1 MGTTIRLTIAIA
13 CCAVAG
19 AVRADLDLT
28 PTPSTYQVD
37 GVTFP
42 RLAFSDGTKQ
52 VTYAPPKGWESFGS
66 AMKLTVRPKNK
77 TQAEASVRR
86 LSLQAPMSL
95 DDENLKALVAEA
107 LATVPAGSSDVK
119 VLQQETNPI
128 LIDGKGTFLVIMSYN
143 FRGETYGQ
151 SVMFMPRGN
160 EQLRF
165 QFVSRL
171 ADFKDLHKAFFGSN
185 FTWQGL

>member
-1 MGTTIRLTIAIA
+1 
-13 CCAVAG
+13 
-19 AVRADLDLT
+19 
-28 PTPSTYQVD
+28 
-37 GVTFP
+37 
-42 RLAFSDGTKQ
+42 
-52 VTYAPPKGWESFGS
+52 
-66 AMKLTVRPKNK
+66 
-77 TQAEASVRR
+77 
-86 LSLQAPMSL
+86 
-95 DDENLKALVAEA
+95 
-107 LATVPAGSSDVK
+107 
-119 VLQQETNPI
+119 
-128 LIDGKGTFLVIMSYN
+128 GKGTFLVIMSYN